1 MVDVI
6 IGTIHIIFSFLIS
19 IYSLWRRPSYDF
31 LYLLYFL
38 LLNISWILMKNEC
51 VVSYLI
57 KTLEDDSYKLGENLE
72 VEDYQSV
79 LGSKGASAF
88 LNFILFMYAFNVMF
102 VLLKGQLPAKVK
114 MFVLASLVSYLV
126 YIFSLRS
133 QLSLDAKD
141 IIGQF
146 HLLISF
152 VTLLKLPF
160 H

>member
-6 IGTIHIIFSFLIS
+6 IGTIHIIFSFAIS

-51 VVSYLI
+51 AVSYLI
-57 KTLEDDSYKLGENLE
+57 KTLEDDSYKLGENLA
-72 VEDYQSV
+72 VGDYEAV
-79 LGSKGASAF
+79 LGPKLSAWF
-88 LNFILFMYAFNVMF
+88 LNFILFMYAFNVS
-102 VLLKGQLPAKVK
+102 VILLKSHFPRKVK
-114 MFVLASLVSYLV
+114 MFVLASLASYLV

-133 QLSLDAKD
+133 DLSADIKDA
-141 IIGQF
+141 INQSHI
-146 HLLISF
+146 LICF
-152 VTLLKLPF
+152 VALLKLPV